1 MSTNQTFIQNT
12 ADKIIE
18 SLKNGTAPWIKPWKA
33 DELYNALPYNPITN
47 KPYNGINSINLL
59 LANYSDPRWLTF
71 KQAQSINATVKK
83 GEKASLIQYWQYTET
98 VDKKDEQGNI
108 ILDEKGKAEKIE
120 IQLERPNVYYAY
132 VFNAEQI
139 NNMPKLEKKLIID
152 NFKVLEE
159 AENILKNSNATISHY
174 GNRAYY
180 SPQKDEIVLPKKEQ
194 FLTEGAYY
202 TTALHE
208 LGHWTGNE
216 KRLNRDL
223 EHPFGSKEYA
233 KEELRAEISS
243 FLFNGKIGLDY
254 DPAQHISY
262 IESWVEILE
271 DKPSEI
277 FKATSDATK
286 IVSFLE
292 GLSATKKQVLEQ
304 DNTKK
309 NKESVNMATNL
320 SFDVK
325 NLSERVNK
333 AEFNNLH
340 IPLEAVENLIDRYG
354 TIRADDSSIKNVW
367 AELSID
373 GKEYMLITNPSYG
386 IVGPREK
393 WDKDA
398 FDNLKSTHVTITKL
412 TPNSSQENN
421 LSQNT
426 FNKKTF
432 LYVPFAEKDEA
443 KKAGAKWDIES
454 KAWYAPKGA
463 DLNKFQKW
471 QTPQEEITYS
481 NAQEEFKVA
490 LQKAGLQ
497 IDGLPI
503 MDGTLQRVAVDGDK
517 GQSKSGAYT
526 GFNNGHPAGF
536 IQNYKTGFKDNWKS
550 SMTQPNAKNQEI
562 DIKNQI
568 EANKAI
574 KAQRERSL
582 EEAYNKTAI
591 KLEDEFN
598 NARWAHN
605 QHPYLKKKGF
615 DTNFY
620 LKQDQNGNLLIPLK
634 DIDGKYWASQRI
646 FSNGDKMIGATRTK
660 EEKEQHIDYPA
671 KKQGNFHLLGAK
683 KLNSSIKE
691 VFICEGFATAASVYQ
706 ATNKPTI
713 MGVDAGNL
721 EIIVTSIKEKFP
733 KMEIIIA
740 ADNDIKKELDNKPNV
755 GKETALGI
763 QERHPDVKV
772 ALPNFTSEEVEKGF
786 SDFNDLAMSRGLEEV
801 KKQLKDVIVKQLM
814 TEKAT
819 TQSKS
824 IKQEVSSK
832 KDLALSV

>member
-98 VDKKDEQGNI
+98 VDKKDEQGNT

-286 IVSFLE
+286 IVSYIE
-292 GLSATKKQVLEQ
+292 NLSLKQEQVLTQNVKAE
-304 DNTKK
+304 NTSVQNEIKD
-309 NKESVNMATNL
+309 VNMA
-320 SFDVK
+320 D
-325 NLSERVNK
+325 
-333 AEFNNLH
+333 
-340 IPLEAVENLIDRYG
+340 
-354 TIRADDSSIKNVW
+354 
-367 AELSID
+367 
-373 GKEYMLITNPSYG
+373 
-386 IVGPREK
+386 
-393 WDKDA
+393 
-398 FDNLKSTHVTITKL
+398 
-412 TPNSSQENN
+412 
-421 LSQNT
+421 
-426 FNKKTF
+426 KKTF

-772 ALPNFTSEEVEKGF
+772 ALPNFTSEEVGKGF

-819 TQSKS
+819 TQAKS